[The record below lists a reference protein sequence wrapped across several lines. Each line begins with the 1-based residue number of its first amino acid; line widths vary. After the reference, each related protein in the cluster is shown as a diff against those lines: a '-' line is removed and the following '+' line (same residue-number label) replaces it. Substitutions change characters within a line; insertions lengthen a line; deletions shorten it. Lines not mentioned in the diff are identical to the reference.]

1 MTRTGRNR
9 LARRDGDDKDENA
22 SVYRFG
28 LLMAS
33 LDSVSLAI
41 LLGAILVMAGI
52 LSSLLALRFGA
63 PLLLVFLFIGML
75 AGDSGPGGL
84 SFSDVQN
91 TYLVGSAALALILFD
106 GGLKTRFQSIRTVLA
121 PSMVLATFGV
131 LLTALVTAPV
141 AKYALDLNW
150 TEALLIGAVVA
161 STDAAA
167 VFLLVHAQGLRLR
180 PRVGATLEAE
190 SGTNDP
196 FAVFLTLMLVELIS
210 VGDSSV
216 WHVVLEFLRES
227 MLGAIVGLI
236 GGRIVVAALNRVA
249 LPQGLHAPFV
259 TTAALV
265 IFGVAQIFHASGFLA
280 VYLAGIIIGN
290 RPTRAHNSVV
300 TFLDAATWLAQI
312 VMFVLLG
319 LLVSPQRLLDSVVPA
334 VLVALVLMLVAR
346 PLAVFL
352 CLAPFRFNWR
362 EKLFIAWT
370 GLRGAVAIF
379 LASIPML
386 VGLSKA
392 YLYFDVAFVVVIISL
407 LLQGWTLAAAAR
419 RLHVALPRAERGP
432 RRVELDLPGQLEQ
445 QLVGYP
451 VRQKSLF
458 LRRGLIPS
466 WSKPTLVIRN
476 EKILTPAEA
485 EPIAAG
491 DYLYL
496 LAPPEKAE
504 ALDRFF
510 VEMQPMASP
519 DPHLLGDF
527 LVSGEITVG
536 DIAQIYGISVDP
548 AAAQLTLA
556 DYFDVNLDHAPKVGA
571 TLPLDA
577 IVLVARNISEGRVNV
592 VGLRLPE
599 DEEKPPSLTR
609 KEALRQKASKAWSS
623 IARF

>member
-1 MTRTGRNR
+1 
-9 LARRDGDDKDENA
+9 
-22 SVYRFG
+22 
-28 LLMAS
+28 MAS
-33 LDSVSLAI
+33 LDSVSIAI
-41 LLGAILVMAGI
+41 FLGAALVMAGI

-63 PLLLVFLFIGML
+63 PLLLVFLLIGIM
-75 AGDSGPGGL
+75 AGESGPGRIEFDDL
-84 SFSDVQN
+84 RT
-91 TYLVGSAALALILFD
+91 TYLVGSVALALILFD
-106 GGLKTRFQSIRTVLA
+106 GGLRTRFQSISAVLA
-121 PSMVLATFGV
+121 PSMVLATIGV
-131 LLTALVTAPV
+131 LLTALITAPV
-141 AKYALDLNW
+141 AKYVLDLNW
-150 TEALLIGAVVA
+150 TEALLVGAVVA

-210 VGDSSV
+210 VGGSSFT
-216 WHVVLEFLRES
+216 HVAMELGREAV
-227 MLGAIVGLI
+227 LGAVFGIA
-236 GGRIVVAALNRVA
+236 GGRLVVSGLNRVA

-259 TTAALV
+259 LTAALV
-265 IFGVAQIFHASGFLA
+265 IFAATQIVHASGFLA

-290 RPTRAHNSVV
+290 RPTRAHNALV

-319 LLVSPQRLLDSVVPA
+319 LLASPQRLVGSIGPA
-334 VLVALVLMLVAR
+334 VVIALVLMLVAR

-352 CLAPFRFNWR
+352 CLLPFRFNWR
-362 EKLFIAWT
+362 EKIFIAWT

-386 VGLSKA
+386 VGLTKA
-392 YLYFDVAFVVVIISL
+392 YLYFDVAFVIVVISL
-407 LLQGWTLAAAAR
+407 LLQGWTLAPAAR

-451 VRQKSLF
+451 VRPKSLF
-458 LRRGLIPS
+458 FRRGLTPS
-466 WSKPTLVIRN
+466 WSKPTLVIRDEN
-476 EKILTPAEA
+476 ILSPVEA
-485 EPIAAG
+485 DPVRAG

-510 VEMQPMASP
+510 VDMPPSSAP

-527 LVSGEITVG
+527 TVSGEHTLGELAEV
-536 DIAQIYGISVDP
+536 YGVKLNAD
-548 AAAQLTLA
+548 QTGLTLA
-556 DYFDVNLDHAPKVGA
+556 DYFDIHLDHAPKEGA
-571 TLPLDA
+571 TLDLDP
-577 IVLVARNISEGRVNV
+577 IILVARSIGGGRVNV
-592 VGLRLPE
+592 IGLRLPE
-599 DEEKPPSLTR
+599 DPEEIPPAPPPLELF
-609 KEALRQKASKAWSS
+609 KQKLASFWSS
-623 IARF
+623 VAGI

>member
-1 MTRTGRNR
+1 
-9 LARRDGDDKDENA
+9 
-22 SVYRFG
+22 
-28 LLMAS
+28 MAS
-33 LDSVSLAI
+33 LDSVSIAI
-41 LLGAILVMAGI
+41 LLGAVLVMAGI

-75 AGDSGPGGL
+75 AGDSGPGQIR
-84 SFSDVQN
+84 FDDVHT
-91 TYLVGSAALALILFD
+91 TYLVGSVALALILFD
-106 GGLKTRFQSIRTVLA
+106 GGLRTRFQSIQTVLA
-121 PSMVLATFGV
+121 PSVVLATVGV
-131 LLTALVTAPV
+131 LLTALITAPV
-141 AKYALDLNW
+141 ARYALDLNW
-150 TEALLIGAVVA
+150 TEALLAGAVLA

-180 PRVGATLEAE
+180 PRVGATLEVE

-210 VGDSSV
+210 IGQSSV
-216 WHVVLEFLRES
+216 AHVMLEFTREAV
-227 MLGAIVGLI
+227 LGAIVGVL
-236 GGRIVVAALNRVA
+236 GGRLVVLGLNRVA

-265 IFGVAQIFHASGFLA
+265 IFGGAQIVHASGFLA
-280 VYLAGIIIGN
+280 VYLAGIIVGN

-300 TFLDAATWLAQI
+300 AFLDAATWLAQI

-319 LLVSPQRLLDSVVPA
+319 LLVSPQRLVGSIGSAVV
-334 VLVALVLMLVAR
+334 VAFVLMLVAR

-352 CLAPFRFNWR
+352 CLAPFKFNWR
-362 EKLFIAWT
+362 EKVFIAWV

-407 LLQGWTLAAAAR
+407 LLQGWTLGPAAR
-419 RLHVALPRAERGP
+419 RLHVALPRSDRGP

-445 QLVGYP
+445 QLVGYA
-451 VRQKSLF
+451 VRSKSLY

-466 WSKPTLVIRN
+466 WAKPTLVIRD
-476 EKILTPAEA
+476 EKILSPVEA
-485 EPIAAG
+485 EPVTTG
-491 DYLYL
+491 DYIYL

-510 VEMQPMASP
+510 VDMAPSTAP

-527 LVSGEITVG
+527 TVSGEITLG
-536 DIAQIYGISVDP
+536 DLANIYDVAIDAEQSK
-548 AAAQLTLA
+548 LTLA
-556 DYFDVNLDHAPKVGA
+556 DYFDVHLDHAPKVGA
-571 TLPLDA
+571 TLPLDT
-577 IVLVARNISEGRVNV
+577 IVLVARSIGGGRVNV

-599 DEEKPPSLTR
+599 DEEDAAPLAR
-609 KEALRQKASKAWSS
+609 GASIKRRL
-623 IARF
+623 ARMWKSVAGI